1 MAAPELAARLS
12 EVHDEMN
19 FAERMD
25 LSDDHDLDWARH
37 LDQRHTM
44 ARRRRE
50 ILAEIREL
58 PGFADFLR
66 PPRCET
72 LRQAAEAGPVVV
84 LNVSRYGCDALIVTL
99 DEVRAVPL
107 GFSLPEARRQ
117 ADRFAQALRAK
128 AVDEVDEGLRW
139 LWENVTGPVLT
150 ALGPLSRIWWC
161 PTGPL
166 TLLPLHAAGSA
177 LDLVVSSYTPTL
189 RALRHARDQ
198 TGPKAARRVL
208 LVGVPAVPGEAALT
222 GVARELAAVRRHIP
236 ESYELKGDD
245 ATHERVLA
253 ALEQGAWVHFAC
265 HAEQELA
272 DPSRARL
279 ILRDRPLTV
288 RELAARR

>member
-1 MAAPELAARLS
+1 
-12 EVHDEMN
+12 MN

-99 DEVRAVPL
+99 DELRAVPL

-117 ADRFAQALRAK
+117 ADRRPCGGTSRSRMSLRATTPPTS
-128 AVDEVDEGLRW
+128 ACW
-139 LWENVTGPVLT
+139 PHW
-150 ALGPLSRIWWC
+150 SRA
-161 PTGPL
+161 P
-166 TLLPLHAAGSA
+166 GSTSPA
-177 LDLVVSSYTPTL
+177 TPSRNSPTL
-189 RALRHARDQ
+189 PGTADPARSATDSTRTGGAAIGGNAALPDPAVKSRHLPPKEACDVVRAL
-198 TGPKAARRVL
+198 
-208 LVGVPAVPGEAALT
+208 
-222 GVARELAAVRRHIP
+222 
-236 ESYELKGDD
+236 
-245 ATHERVLA
+245 
-253 ALEQGAWVHFAC
+253 
-265 HAEQELA
+265 
-272 DPSRARL
+272 
-279 ILRDRPLTV
+279 
-288 RELAARR
+288 